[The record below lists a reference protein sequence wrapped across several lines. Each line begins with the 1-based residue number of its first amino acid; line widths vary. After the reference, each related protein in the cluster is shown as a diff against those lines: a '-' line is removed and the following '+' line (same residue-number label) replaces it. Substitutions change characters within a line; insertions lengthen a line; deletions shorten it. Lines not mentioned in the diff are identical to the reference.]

1 MIPVEVKKISFY
13 PPSKGY
19 AVFLQEVGGNHRKL
33 PVIVGSFEAQ
43 SIALAMEKVDT
54 PRPMT
59 HDLLTSILEEMEIH
73 VKAVV
78 ITNLSEGT
86 YYAGIRIDLDGDEET
101 EIDSRPSDAIAVALR
116 LGIPIFVDKI
126 VMNEASV
133 NEDDCSDRSFEELVH
148 GHDNNRQKILEEKM
162 RKAID
167 DEEYEKAAE
176 IRDELGQIKKSTS
189 SI

>member
-1 MIPVEVKKISFY
+1 
-13 PPSKGY
+13 
-19 AVFLQEVGGNHRKL
+19 
-33 PVIVGSFEAQ
+33 
-43 SIALAMEKVDT
+43 MEKVDT

-86 YYAGIRIDLDGDEET
+86 YYASIRIDLDGDQET
-101 EIDSRPSDAIAVALR
+101 EVDSRPSDAIAVALR